1 MAIEEETVAVAGRMR
16 RHRGRTHGFYDIHHH
31 LVWGLDA
38 DGPKT
43 FEDSAAMAGAAA
55 ENGVAD
61 IIATPHV
68 MPGLR
73 RFDKDLYLQRLDA
86 LQLWCDEQGLPLSL
100 HPGCEI
106 FYTPMTLQY
115 LNEGRIPTMN
125 GGSHV
130 LVEFDTGLAFAEIE
144 KACRGLTDHGYVPII
159 AHCERYRAFLGRP
172 KAVARLREE
181 YGLALQI
188 NCGALLHGKGFWT
201 KRFLKKL
208 LDVQAIDCV
217 CSDAHDTARRPVQ
230 MKQAHA
236 LLAESLSAS
245 YLNAL
250 FAERAFELLRQ

>member
-1 MAIEEETVAVAGRMR
+1 MSIEEETAAVVGRTR
-16 RHRGRTHGFYDIHHH
+16 RHREHTHGFCDIHHH

-43 FEDSAAMAGAAA
+43 FDDSMAMAIAAA
-55 ENGVAD
+55 ENGVVD
-61 IIATPHV
+61 IVATPHV

-73 RFDKDLYLQRLDA
+73 HFDKALYLQRLDA
-86 LQLWCDEQGLPLSL
+86 LQIWCDERGLPLRL

-106 FYTPMTLQY
+106 FYTPMTLQH

-130 LVEFDTGLAFAEIE
+130 LVEFDTGLTFGEIE
-144 KACRGLTDHGYVPII
+144 KACRGLSDYGYVPII

-172 KAVARLREE
+172 KAVVRLKEE
-181 YGLALQI
+181 CGLALQI
-188 NCGALLHGKGFWT
+188 NCGALLYGKDFWT
-201 KRFLKKL
+201 KRFLKRL
-208 LDVQAIDCV
+208 LRIQAIDCV

-236 LLAESLSAS
+236 LLEEWLSAT

-250 FAERAFELLRQ
+250 FAERALELLRQ